1 MADFTLSDL
10 AVATLEDIHAYGIKT
25 FGETQA
31 VHYNAGFFRQF
42 DLLAQFPGMGLPVE
56 WPGKPLFRF
65 GYGMH
70 IIVYSHSDDGVRI
83 EYIFHVR
90 MDWQNQLPSKIE

>member
-56 WPGKPLFRF
+56 WPGKPLLVCQRCCIPSRYDIRPTF
-65 GYGMH
+65 GC
-70 IIVYSHSDDGVRI
+70 R
-83 EYIFHVR
+83 R
-90 MDWQNQLPSKIE
+90 LPE